1 MAEEVDLEDRSIQI
15 IQFEEQ
21 REKILKTRNRYSE
34 IHWIILSCLM
44 YVYLEYQLI
53 RREKMGKNIYIKI

>member
-21 REKILKTRNRYSE
+21 REKRLKTRNRHSE
-34 IHWIILSCLM
+34 IHGNNIKLSNVCILGIPADKKK
-44 YVYLEYQLI
+44 EN
-53 RREKMGKNIYIKI
+53 GKEHIY

>member
-21 REKILKTRNRYSE
+21 REKRLKTRNRHSE
-34 IHWIILSCLM
+34 IHGIISNCLM

-53 RREKMGKNIYIKI
+53 RRKKMGKNIYIKI